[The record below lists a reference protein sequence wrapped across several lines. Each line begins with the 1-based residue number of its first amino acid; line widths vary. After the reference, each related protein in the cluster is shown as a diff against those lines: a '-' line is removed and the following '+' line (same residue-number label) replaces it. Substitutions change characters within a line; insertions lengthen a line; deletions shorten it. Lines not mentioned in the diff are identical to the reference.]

1 MSKTRKKSEH
11 YVDNKVFLQAMI
23 EYKDKCEKAE
33 KRKRKKPPVTNYIG
47 ECFLKIANHLSY
59 RPNFINYTFRDD
71 MISDGIEN
79 CLQYLDN
86 FNPAKSNNPFAYF
99 TQIIYYAFVRR
110 IQKEKKQVTIK
121 QKLIMEANYDD
132 LTLQP
137 GEDRDIKNQFTYFTQ
152 IIYYAFIRRIQK
164 EKKQSNIKYRMIEQ
178 ANIDEFAVL
187 PGDTNNDYKNQ
198 FLEFLRKNKPSTEE
212 QPRANEIKV
221 KKRKKRTYSS
231 VLDI

>member
-1 MSKTRKKSEH
+1 MAARKEH
-11 YVDNKVFLQAMI
+11 YVNNKDFLEAMKA
-23 EYKDKCEKAE
+23 YKKEVNKAKRE
-33 KRKRKKPPVTNYIG
+33 KREKPPVTDYIG
-47 ECFLKIANHLSY
+47 SCFLKIANHLSY

-121 QKLIMEANYDD
+121 HKILTQSNFDD

-137 GEDRDIKNQFTYFTQ
+137 GDDREFQNQFT
-152 IIYYAFIRRIQK
+152 
-164 EKKQSNIKYRMIEQ
+164 
-178 ANIDEFAVL
+178 
-187 PGDTNNDYKNQ
+187 
-198 FLEFLRKNKPSTEE
+198 EFLKKNIPMDALET
-212 QPRANEIKV
+212 KV
-221 KKRKKRTYSS
+221 KKKKSVKGTKVKKLKRTRLKKDSGI
-231 VLDI
+231 LDV